1 MKKNKISKNW
11 LRRQNKDTYVKQS
24 KSEGYRSRAVYKL
37 KDIDDKFKLFHNNIS
52 VIDLGAAPGSWS
64 QYVSR
69 KIKNA
74 KIMSIDLKEI
84 ENIKRTHHVVG
95 DFTDNKIKKK
105 IKEFF
110 KSKVDV
116 VLSDMAVNTT
126 GIKNI
131 DSLVTGELSIEAL
144 NFSTNILKK
153 HGTFV
158 SKIFMGSSFN
168 EIIKIAKKK
177 FRDVY
182 IFKPPAS
189 RKDSKENFII
199 CKNLR

>member
-116 VLSDMAVNTT
+116 VLSDMAANTT
-126 GIKNI
+126 GNKNI
-131 DSLVTGELSIEAL
+131 DSIVTGELCLDAM
-144 NFSTNILKK
+144 NFSKEMLNNE
-153 HGTFV
+153 GQFV
-158 SKIFMGSSFN
+158 SKIFMGSVFN
-168 EIIKIAKKK
+168 EIASEAKKN
-177 FRDVY
+177 
-182 IFKPPAS
+182 FK
-189 RKDSKENFII
+189 IV
-199 CKNLR
+199 

>member
-1 MKKNKISKNW
+1 LKKNKISKNW

-131 DSLVTGELSIEAL
+131 DSLVTGELCL
-144 NFSTNILKK
+144 NAMNFTKEILNYDGK
-153 HGTFV
+153 FV
-158 SKIFMGSSFN
+158 SKIFMGSVFN
-168 EIIKIAKKK
+168 EIISEAKKNFK
-177 FRDVY
+177 IVK
-182 IFKPPAS
+182 IFKPLAS

-199 CKNLR
+199 CKYLK

>member
-131 DSLVTGELSIEAL
+131 DSLVTGELCL
-144 NFSTNILKK
+144 NAMNFTKEILNYDGK
-153 HGTFV
+153 FV
-158 SKIFMGSSFN
+158 SKIFMGSVFN
-168 EIIKIAKKK
+168 EIISEAKKNFK
-177 FRDVY
+177 IVK
-182 IFKPPAS
+182 IFKPLAS

-199 CKNLR
+199 CKYLK